1 MALSELSL
9 SRFNTFTGLMR
20 FELID
25 KKKLRREYSFG
36 SLDQSELEVT
46 PYLQFVKWF
55 KEAENSDQIIE
66 PNAMTISTVDEN
78 SFPSSRVVLLKQIK
92 ERSLIFFTNYNSDKG
107 KSLDKNANIC
117 ASFYWPPL
125 ERQVIIKG
133 YAKKISSVES
143 EDYFNSRP
151 FESQAAAIISNQSED
166 IDSYESLLEKYN
178 SFIEQNK
185 NTKLNRP
192 NNWGGI
198 EIFINQIEFWQGR
211 KNRLH
216 NRVLCNFQKDTW
228 EYKLLSP

>member
-1 MALSELSL
+1 MELFNYRKSYTKDKLSINDIGDNPVD
-9 SRFNTFTGLMR
+9 F
-20 FELID
+20 
-25 KKKLRREYSFG
+25 
-36 SLDQSELEVT
+36 
-46 PYLQFVKWF
+46 FVKWF

-66 PNAMTISTVDEN
+66 PNAMTISTVDEK

-92 ERSLIFFTNYNSDKG
+92 ERSLIFFTNYNSNKG
-107 KSLDKNANIC
+107 KSLDKNENIC

-133 YAKKISSVES
+133 NAKKISSVES

-178 SFIEQNK
+178 SYIEQNK
-185 NTKLNRP
+185 NTKLKRP

-216 NRVLCNFQKDTW
+216 NRVLCVFQKDTW

>member
-1 MALSELSL
+1 MELFNYRKSYTKDKLSI
-9 SRFNTFTGLMR
+9 NDIGGNP
-20 FELID
+20 ID
-25 KKKLRREYSFG
+25 F
-36 SLDQSELEVT
+36 
-46 PYLQFVKWF
+46 FVKWF

-92 ERSLIFFTNYNSDKG
+92 ERSLIFFTNYNSNKG
-107 KSLDKNANIC
+107 KSLDKNENIC

-133 YAKKISSVES
+133 NAKKISSVES

-151 FESQAAAIISNQSED
+151 FKSQAASIISDQSED

-185 NTKLNRP
+185 NTKLKRP

-216 NRVLCNFQKDTW
+216 NRVLCNFKKDTW

>member
-1 MALSELSL
+1 MELFNYRKSYTKDKLSI
-9 SRFNTFTGLMR
+9 NDIGGNP
-20 FELID
+20 ID
-25 KKKLRREYSFG
+25 F
-36 SLDQSELEVT
+36 
-46 PYLQFVKWF
+46 FVKWF

-92 ERSLIFFTNYNSDKG
+92 ERSLIFFTNYNSNKG
-107 KSLDKNANIC
+107 KSLDKNENIC

-178 SFIEQNK
+178 SFIKQNK
-185 NTKLNRP
+185 NTKLKRP

>member
-1 MALSELSL
+1 MELYNYRKSYTKDKLSINDIGDNPVD
-9 SRFNTFTGLMR
+9 F
-20 FELID
+20 
-25 KKKLRREYSFG
+25 
-36 SLDQSELEVT
+36 
-46 PYLQFVKWF
+46 FVKWF

-66 PNAMTISTVDEN
+66 PNAMTISTVDEK

-92 ERSLIFFTNYNSDKG
+92 ERSLIFFTNYNSNKG
-107 KSLDKNANIC
+107 KSLDKNENIC

-133 YAKKISSVES
+133 NAKKISSVES
-143 EDYFNSRP
+143 DDYFNSRP

-178 SFIEQNK
+178 SYIEQNK
-185 NTKLNRP
+185 NTKLKRP

-198 EIFINQIEFWQGR
+198 EISINQIEFWQGR
-211 KNRLH
+211 NNRLH

>member
-1 MALSELSL
+1 MELFNYRKSYTKDKLSI
-9 SRFNTFTGLMR
+9 NDIGGNP
-20 FELID
+20 ID
-25 KKKLRREYSFG
+25 F
-36 SLDQSELEVT
+36 
-46 PYLQFVKWF
+46 FVKWF

-92 ERSLIFFTNYNSDKG
+92 ERSLIFFTNYNSNKG
-107 KSLDKNANIC
+107 KSLDRNENIC

-133 YAKKISSVES
+133 NAKKISSVES

-166 IDSYESLLEKYN
+166 IDSYESLLEKHN

-185 NTKLNRP
+185 NTKLKRP

-211 KNRLH
+211 NNRLH

>member
-1 MALSELSL
+1 MELFNYRKSYTKDKLSI
-9 SRFNTFTGLMR
+9 NDIGDNP
-20 FELID
+20 ID
-25 KKKLRREYSFG
+25 F
-36 SLDQSELEVT
+36 
-46 PYLQFVKWF
+46 FMKWF

-92 ERSLIFFTNYNSDKG
+92 ERSLIFFTNYNSNKG
-107 KSLDKNANIC
+107 KSLDKNENIC

-133 YAKKISSVES
+133 NAKKISSVES

-178 SFIEQNK
+178 SFIEKNK
-185 NTKLNRP
+185 NTKLKRP

-216 NRVLCNFQKDTW
+216 NRVLCNFQKDAW

>member
-1 MALSELSL
+1 MELFNYRKSYTKDKLSI
-9 SRFNTFTGLMR
+9 NDIGDNP
-20 FELID
+20 ID
-25 KKKLRREYSFG
+25 F
-36 SLDQSELEVT
+36 
-46 PYLQFVKWF
+46 FVKWF

-78 SFPSSRVVLLKQIK
+78 SSPSSRVVLLKQIK
-92 ERSLIFFTNYNSDKG
+92 ERSLIFFTNYNSNKG
-107 KSLDKNANIC
+107 KSLDKNENIC
-117 ASFYWPPL
+117 ASFYWPSL

-133 YAKKISSVES
+133 NAKKISSVES

-185 NTKLNRP
+185 NSKLKRP

-216 NRVLCNFQKDTW
+216 NRVLCNFQKDAW

>member
-1 MALSELSL
+1 MELFNYRKSYTKNKLSM
-9 SRFNTFTGLMR
+9 NDIGDNP
-20 FELID
+20 ID
-25 KKKLRREYSFG
+25 F
-36 SLDQSELEVT
+36 
-46 PYLQFVKWF
+46 FVKWF

-92 ERSLIFFTNYNSDKG
+92 ERSLIFFTNYNSNKG
-107 KSLDKNANIC
+107 KSLDKNENIC

-133 YAKKISSVES
+133 YAKKISSIES

-178 SFIEQNK
+178 SFIEKNK
-185 NTKLNRP
+185 NTKLKRP

>member
-1 MALSELSL
+1 MELFNYRKSYTKDKLSI
-9 SRFNTFTGLMR
+9 NDIGDNP
-20 FELID
+20 ID
-25 KKKLRREYSFG
+25 F
-36 SLDQSELEVT
+36 
-46 PYLQFVKWF
+46 FVKWF

-92 ERSLIFFTNYNSDKG
+92 ERSLIFFTNYNSNKG
-107 KSLDKNANIC
+107 KSLDKNENIC

-133 YAKKISSVES
+133 YAKKISSIES

-185 NTKLNRP
+185 NTKLKRP

>member
-1 MALSELSL
+1 M
-9 SRFNTFTGLMR
+9 NDIGDNP
-20 FELID
+20 ID
-25 KKKLRREYSFG
+25 F
-36 SLDQSELEVT
+36 
-46 PYLQFVKWF
+46 FVKWF

-92 ERSLIFFTNYNSDKG
+92 ERSLIFFTNYNSNKG
-107 KSLDKNANIC
+107 KSLDKNENIC

-133 YAKKISSVES
+133 NAKKISSVES

-185 NTKLNRP
+185 NTKLKRP

-216 NRVLCNFQKDTW
+216 NRVLCNFQKDAW

>member
-1 MALSELSL
+1 LS
-9 SRFNTFTGLMR
+9 
-20 FELID
+20 ID
-25 KKKLRREYSFG
+25 DIGGNPIDF
-36 SLDQSELEVT
+36 
-46 PYLQFVKWF
+46 FVKWF

-92 ERSLIFFTNYNSDKG
+92 ERSLIFFTNYNSNKG
-107 KSLDKNANIC
+107 KSLDKNENIC

-133 YAKKISSVES
+133 NAKKISSVES

-185 NTKLNRP
+185 NTKLKRP

>member
-1 MALSELSL
+1 MELFNYRKSYTKDKLSM
-9 SRFNTFTGLMR
+9 NDIGDNP
-20 FELID
+20 ID
-25 KKKLRREYSFG
+25 F
-36 SLDQSELEVT
+36 
-46 PYLQFVKWF
+46 FVKWF

-92 ERSLIFFTNYNSDKG
+92 ERSLIFFTNYNSNKG

-133 YAKKISSVES
+133 NAKKISSIES

-151 FESQAAAIISNQSED
+151 FESQAAAIISNQSEE

-185 NTKLNRP
+185 NTKLKRP

>member
-1 MALSELSL
+1 MELFNYRKSYTKNKLSI
-9 SRFNTFTGLMR
+9 NDIGDNP
-20 FELID
+20 ID
-25 KKKLRREYSFG
+25 F
-36 SLDQSELEVT
+36 
-46 PYLQFVKWF
+46 FVKWF

-78 SFPSSRVVLLKQIK
+78 SSPSSRVVLLKQIK
-92 ERSLIFFTNYNSDKG
+92 ERSLIFFTNYNSNKG
-107 KSLDKNANIC
+107 KSLDKNENIC

-185 NTKLNRP
+185 NTKLKRP

>member
-1 MALSELSL
+1 MELFNYRKSYTKDKLSI
-9 SRFNTFTGLMR
+9 NDIGDNP
-20 FELID
+20 ID
-25 KKKLRREYSFG
+25 F
-36 SLDQSELEVT
+36 
-46 PYLQFVKWF
+46 FVKWF

-92 ERSLIFFTNYNSDKG
+92 ERSLIFFTNYNSNKG
-107 KSLDKNANIC
+107 KSLDKNENIC

-133 YAKKISSVES
+133 NAKKISSVES

-166 IDSYESLLEKYN
+166 IDTYESLLEKYN

-185 NTKLNRP
+185 NTKLKRP

>member
-1 MALSELSL
+1 MEL
-9 SRFNTFTGLMR
+9 FNYRKSYTKDKLCMNDIGDNP
-20 FELID
+20 ID
-25 KKKLRREYSFG
+25 F
-36 SLDQSELEVT
+36 
-46 PYLQFVKWF
+46 FVKWF

-78 SFPSSRVVLLKQIK
+78 SSPSSRVVLLKQIK
-92 ERSLIFFTNYNSDKG
+92 ERSLIFFTNYNSNKG
-107 KSLDKNANIC
+107 KSLDKNENIC
-117 ASFYWPPL
+117 ASFYWPSL

-133 YAKKISSVES
+133 NAKKISSVES

-151 FESQAAAIISNQSED
+151 FKSQAAAIISNQSED

-185 NTKLNRP
+185 NSKLKRP

-216 NRVLCNFQKDTW
+216 NRVLCNFQKDAW

>member
-1 MALSELSL
+1 MELFNYRKSYTKDKLSI
-9 SRFNTFTGLMR
+9 NDIGDNP
-20 FELID
+20 ID
-25 KKKLRREYSFG
+25 F
-36 SLDQSELEVT
+36 
-46 PYLQFVKWF
+46 FVKWF

-92 ERSLIFFTNYNSDKG
+92 ERSLIFFTNYNSNKG
-107 KSLDKNANIC
+107 KSLDKNENIC

-133 YAKKISSVES
+133 NAKKISSIES

-151 FESQAAAIISNQSED
+151 FESQAAAIISNQSEN

-185 NTKLNRP
+185 NTKLKRP

-228 EYKLLSP
+228 DYKLLSP

>member
-1 MALSELSL
+1 MELFNYRKSYTKDKLSMNDIGDNPIN
-9 SRFNTFTGLMR
+9 F
-20 FELID
+20 
-25 KKKLRREYSFG
+25 
-36 SLDQSELEVT
+36 
-46 PYLQFVKWF
+46 FVKWF

-92 ERSLIFFTNYNSDKG
+92 ERSLIFFTNYNSNKG
-107 KSLDKNANIC
+107 KSLDKNENIC

-133 YAKKISSVES
+133 YAKKISSIES

-166 IDSYESLLEKYN
+166 IDSYDSLLNKYN
-178 SFIEQNK
+178 SFVEQNK
-185 NTKLNRP
+185 NTKLKRP

>member
-1 MALSELSL
+1 MELFNYRKSYTKNKLSI
-9 SRFNTFTGLMR
+9 NDVGGNP
-20 FELID
+20 ID
-25 KKKLRREYSFG
+25 F
-36 SLDQSELEVT
+36 
-46 PYLQFVKWF
+46 FVKWF

-92 ERSLIFFTNYNSDKG
+92 ERSLIFFTNYNSNKG
-107 KSLDKNANIC
+107 KSLDKNENIC

-133 YAKKISSVES
+133 NAKKISSVES

-185 NTKLNRP
+185 NTKLKRP

>member
-1 MALSELSL
+1 MELFNYRKSYTKDKLSM
-9 SRFNTFTGLMR
+9 NDIGDNP
-20 FELID
+20 ID
-25 KKKLRREYSFG
+25 F
-36 SLDQSELEVT
+36 
-46 PYLQFVKWF
+46 FMKWF

-92 ERSLIFFTNYNSDKG
+92 ERSLIFFTNYNSNKG
-107 KSLDKNANIC
+107 KSLDKNENIC

-143 EDYFNSRP
+143 ENYFNSRP
-151 FESQAAAIISNQSED
+151 FKSQAAAIISNQSED

-185 NTKLNRP
+185 NTKLKRP

>member
-1 MALSELSL
+1 MELFNYRKSYTKDKLSI
-9 SRFNTFTGLMR
+9 NDIGGNP
-20 FELID
+20 ID
-25 KKKLRREYSFG
+25 F
-36 SLDQSELEVT
+36 
-46 PYLQFVKWF
+46 FVKWF

-92 ERSLIFFTNYNSDKG
+92 ERSLIFFTNYNSNKG
-107 KSLDKNANIC
+107 KSLDKNENIC

-178 SFIEQNK
+178 SFIDKNK
-185 NTKLNRP
+185 NTKLKRP

>member
-1 MALSELSL
+1 MELFNYRKSYTKHKLSI
-9 SRFNTFTGLMR
+9 NDIGDNP
-20 FELID
+20 ID
-25 KKKLRREYSFG
+25 F
-36 SLDQSELEVT
+36 
-46 PYLQFVKWF
+46 FVKWF
-55 KEAENSDQIIE
+55 KEAENSSQISE

-92 ERSLIFFTNYNSDKG
+92 ERSLIFFTNYNSNKG
-107 KSLDKNANIC
+107 KSLEKNENIC

-133 YAKKISSVES
+133 KAKKLPMVES
-143 EDYFNSRP
+143 EGYFNSRP
-151 FESQAAAIISNQSED
+151 FESQVAAIISNQSED
-166 IDSYESLLEKYN
+166 INSYESLIEKYN

-185 NTKLNRP
+185 NTKLKRP

>member
-1 MALSELSL
+1 MELFNYRKSYTKDKLSI
-9 SRFNTFTGLMR
+9 NDIGGNP
-20 FELID
+20 ID
-25 KKKLRREYSFG
+25 F
-36 SLDQSELEVT
+36 
-46 PYLQFVKWF
+46 FVKWF

-92 ERSLIFFTNYNSDKG
+92 ERSLIFFTNYNSNKG
-107 KSLDKNANIC
+107 KSLDKNENIC

-133 YAKKISSVES
+133 NAKKISSVES

>member
-1 MALSELSL
+1 MELFNYRKSYTKDKLSI
-9 SRFNTFTGLMR
+9 NDIGGNP
-20 FELID
+20 ID
-25 KKKLRREYSFG
+25 F
-36 SLDQSELEVT
+36 
-46 PYLQFVKWF
+46 FVKWF

-78 SFPSSRVVLLKQIK
+78 YFPSSRVILLKQIK
-92 ERSLIFFTNYNSDKG
+92 ERSLVFFTNYNSNKG
-107 KSLDKNANIC
+107 KSLDKNENIC

-133 YAKKISSVES
+133 NAKKVCSVES

-185 NTKLNRP
+185 NTKLKRP

-228 EYKLLSP
+228 KYKLLSP

>member
-1 MALSELSL
+1 MELFNYRKSYTKDKLSI
-9 SRFNTFTGLMR
+9 NDIGGNP
-20 FELID
+20 ID
-25 KKKLRREYSFG
+25 F
-36 SLDQSELEVT
+36 
-46 PYLQFVKWF
+46 FVKWF

-92 ERSLIFFTNYNSDKG
+92 ERSLIFFTNYNSNKG
-107 KSLDKNANIC
+107 KSLDRNENIC

-178 SFIEQNK
+178 SFVEQNK
-185 NTKLNRP
+185 NTKLKRP

-198 EIFINQIEFWQGR
+198 EIVINQIEFWQGR

>member
-1 MALSELSL
+1 MELFNYRKSYTKDKLSI
-9 SRFNTFTGLMR
+9 NDIGGNP
-20 FELID
+20 ID
-25 KKKLRREYSFG
+25 F
-36 SLDQSELEVT
+36 
-46 PYLQFVKWF
+46 FVKWF

-92 ERSLIFFTNYNSDKG
+92 ERSLIFFTNYNSNKG
-107 KSLDKNANIC
+107 KSLDKNENIC

-151 FESQAAAIISNQSED
+151 FESKAAAIISNQSED

>member
-1 MALSELSL
+1 MELFNYRKSYTKDKLSI
-9 SRFNTFTGLMR
+9 NDIGDNP
-20 FELID
+20 ID
-25 KKKLRREYSFG
+25 F
-36 SLDQSELEVT
+36 
-46 PYLQFVKWF
+46 FVKWF

-92 ERSLIFFTNYNSDKG
+92 ERSLIFFTNYNSNKG
-107 KSLDKNANIC
+107 KSLDKNENIC

-133 YAKKISSVES
+133 YAKKISSIES

-166 IDSYESLLEKYN
+166 IDTYESLLEKYN
-178 SFIEQNK
+178 SFIEKNK
-185 NTKLNRP
+185 NTKLKRP

-216 NRVLCNFQKDTW
+216 NRVLCNFKKDI
-228 EYKLLSP
+228 SG

>member
-1 MALSELSL
+1 MELFNYRKSYTKNKLSM
-9 SRFNTFTGLMR
+9 NDIGDNP
-20 FELID
+20 ID
-25 KKKLRREYSFG
+25 F
-36 SLDQSELEVT
+36 
-46 PYLQFVKWF
+46 FVKWF

-92 ERSLIFFTNYNSDKG
+92 ERSLIFFTNYNSNKG
-107 KSLDKNANIC
+107 KSLDKNENIC

-151 FESQAAAIISNQSED
+151 FESKAAAIISNQSED

-185 NTKLNRP
+185 NSKLKRP

>member
-1 MALSELSL
+1 MELFNYRKSYTKDKLSI
-9 SRFNTFTGLMR
+9 NDIGDNP
-20 FELID
+20 ID
-25 KKKLRREYSFG
+25 F
-36 SLDQSELEVT
+36 
-46 PYLQFVKWF
+46 FVKWF

-92 ERSLIFFTNYNSDKG
+92 ERSLIFFTNYNSNKG
-107 KSLDKNANIC
+107 KSLDKNENIC

-133 YAKKISSVES
+133 NAKKISSIES

-166 IDSYESLLEKYN
+166 IDSYESLLKKYN
-178 SFIEQNK
+178 SFIEKNK
-185 NTKLNRP
+185 NTKLKRP

-228 EYKLLSP
+228 DYKLLSP

>member
-1 MALSELSL
+1 MELFNYRKSYTKDKLSI
-9 SRFNTFTGLMR
+9 NDIGGNP
-20 FELID
+20 ID
-25 KKKLRREYSFG
+25 F
-36 SLDQSELEVT
+36 
-46 PYLQFVKWF
+46 FVKWF

-92 ERSLIFFTNYNSDKG
+92 ERSLIFFTNYNSNKG
-107 KSLDKNANIC
+107 KSLDRNENIC

-133 YAKKISSVES
+133 NAKKISSIES

-178 SFIEQNK
+178 SFIEKNK
-185 NTKLNRP
+185 NTKLKRP

>member
-1 MALSELSL
+1 MELFNYRKSYTKDKLSI
-9 SRFNTFTGLMR
+9 NDIGGNP
-20 FELID
+20 ID
-25 KKKLRREYSFG
+25 F
-36 SLDQSELEVT
+36 
-46 PYLQFVKWF
+46 FVKWF

-92 ERSLIFFTNYNSDKG
+92 ERSLIFFTNYNSNKG
-107 KSLDKNANIC
+107 KSLDKNENIC

>member
-1 MALSELSL
+1 MELFNYRKSYTKDKLSI
-9 SRFNTFTGLMR
+9 NDIGGNP
-20 FELID
+20 ID
-25 KKKLRREYSFG
+25 F
-36 SLDQSELEVT
+36 
-46 PYLQFVKWF
+46 FVKWF

-92 ERSLIFFTNYNSDKG
+92 ERSLIFFTNYNSNKG
-107 KSLDKNANIC
+107 KSLDKNENIC

-133 YAKKISSVES
+133 NAKKISSIES

-178 SFIEQNK
+178 SFIEKNK
-185 NTKLNRP
+185 NTKLKRP

-228 EYKLLSP
+228 DYKLLSP

>member
-1 MALSELSL
+1 MELFNYRKSYNKDKLSI
-9 SRFNTFTGLMR
+9 NDIGDNP
-20 FELID
+20 ID
-25 KKKLRREYSFG
+25 F
-36 SLDQSELEVT
+36 
-46 PYLQFVKWF
+46 FVKWF

-92 ERSLIFFTNYNSDKG
+92 ERSLIFFTNYNSNKG
-107 KSLDKNANIC
+107 KSLDKNENIC

-185 NTKLNRP
+185 NTKLKRP

-228 EYKLLSP
+228 DYKLLSP

>member
-1 MALSELSL
+1 MELFNYRKSYTKNKLSM
-9 SRFNTFTGLMR
+9 NDIGDNP
-20 FELID
+20 ID
-25 KKKLRREYSFG
+25 F
-36 SLDQSELEVT
+36 
-46 PYLQFVKWF
+46 FVKWF

-66 PNAMTISTVDEN
+66 PNAMTISTVDEK

-92 ERSLIFFTNYNSDKG
+92 ERSLVFFTNYNSNKG
-107 KSLDKNANIC
+107 KSLDKNENIC

-133 YAKKISSVES
+133 YAKKISSIES

-185 NTKLNRP
+185 NTKLKRP

>member
-1 MALSELSL
+1 MELYNYRKSYTKDKLSINDIGDNPVD
-9 SRFNTFTGLMR
+9 F
-20 FELID
+20 
-25 KKKLRREYSFG
+25 
-36 SLDQSELEVT
+36 
-46 PYLQFVKWF
+46 FVKWF

-66 PNAMTISTVDEN
+66 PNAMTISTVDEK

-92 ERSLIFFTNYNSDKG
+92 ERSLIFFTNYNSNKG
-107 KSLDKNANIC
+107 KSLDKNENIC

-133 YAKKISSVES
+133 NAKKISSVES
-143 EDYFNSRP
+143 DDYFNSRP

-178 SFIEQNK
+178 SYIEQNK
-185 NTKLNRP
+185 NTKLKRP

-216 NRVLCNFQKDTW
+216 NRVLCNFIEDNWK
-228 EYKLLSP
+228 YKLLSP

>member
-1 MALSELSL
+1 MMELFNYRKSYTKDKLSM
-9 SRFNTFTGLMR
+9 NDIGDNP
-20 FELID
+20 ID
-25 KKKLRREYSFG
+25 F
-36 SLDQSELEVT
+36 
-46 PYLQFVKWF
+46 FVKWF

-92 ERSLIFFTNYNSDKG
+92 ERSLIFFTNYNSNKG
-107 KSLDKNANIC
+107 KSLDRNENIC

-133 YAKKISSVES
+133 NAKKISSVES

-185 NTKLNRP
+185 NTKLKRP

>member
-1 MALSELSL
+1 MELFNYRKSYTKDKLSI
-9 SRFNTFTGLMR
+9 NDIGDNP
-20 FELID
+20 ID
-25 KKKLRREYSFG
+25 F
-36 SLDQSELEVT
+36 
-46 PYLQFVKWF
+46 FVKWF

-92 ERSLIFFTNYNSDKG
+92 ERSLIFFTNYNSNKG
-107 KSLDKNANIC
+107 KSLDKNENIC

-133 YAKKISSVES
+133 NAKKISSVES
-143 EDYFNSRP
+143 DDYFNSRP

-178 SFIEQNK
+178 SYIEQNK
-185 NTKLNRP
+185 NTKLKRP

-216 NRVLCNFQKDTW
+216 NRVLCVFQKDTW

>member
-1 MALSELSL
+1 MELYNYRKSYTKDKLSINDIGDNPVD
-9 SRFNTFTGLMR
+9 F
-20 FELID
+20 
-25 KKKLRREYSFG
+25 
-36 SLDQSELEVT
+36 
-46 PYLQFVKWF
+46 FVKWF

-66 PNAMTISTVDEN
+66 PNAMTISTVDEK

-92 ERSLIFFTNYNSDKG
+92 ERSLIFFTNYKSNKG
-107 KSLDKNANIC
+107 KSIDKNENIC

-133 YAKKISSVES
+133 NAKKISSVES

-178 SFIEQNK
+178 SYIEQNK
-185 NTKLNRP
+185 NTKLKRP

-216 NRVLCNFQKDTW
+216 NRVLCVFQKDTW

>member
-1 MALSELSL
+1 MKLFNYRKSYTKDKLSI
-9 SRFNTFTGLMR
+9 NDIGDNP
-20 FELID
+20 ID
-25 KKKLRREYSFG
+25 F
-36 SLDQSELEVT
+36 
-46 PYLQFVKWF
+46 FVKWF

-92 ERSLIFFTNYNSDKG
+92 ERSLIFFTNYNSNKG
-107 KSLDKNANIC
+107 KSLDKNENIC

-133 YAKKISSVES
+133 NAKKISSVES

-185 NTKLNRP
+185 NTKLKRP